1 MENNIEVIVNAG
13 PTIVDSDQKLIK
25 YLTVG
30 VKYSTGVILDD
41 NLEEKNKAGIVQGVI
56 AGIEQLKIQNP
67 TMEEMLEFTD
77 EFFEYV
83 KNNDTKIEIIRVSR
97 DDYIKDYN
105 DKKLKSLKITHVL
118 YTVDDDSKN
127 RLFDLIVKELY
138 YEFGMAVIDIYS
150 ILLTPKIYTI
160 IDGIPI
166 EQRGIIIRIKNKEI

>member
-13 PTIVDSDQKLIK
+13 PTIVDDNLNIIK
-25 YLTVG
+25 YLTIG
-30 VKYSTGVILDD
+30 VKYSTEGTLDD
-41 NLEEKNKAGIVQGVI
+41 DLEEKNKAGIVQGVI
-56 AGIEQLKIQNP
+56 AGIEKLQSP
-67 TMEEMLEFTD
+67 TPQMEEMLELTD

-83 KNNDTKIEIIRVSR
+83 KNKDTKIEIIRVSR

-105 DKKLKSLKITHVL
+105 DKKLKSLKLAGIL

-138 YEFGMAVIDIYS
+138 YEFGGTVIDIYS

-160 IDGIPI
+160 IDGIPT